1 MPAVTAASQQPAI
14 AAETDPQALGWMQ
27 GFPPPRDKTVTF
39 QDGSFRSFPELRW
52 AWSNIRQLVPTV
64 NVWRGAGPASVLP
77 RAEHD
82 IGASASVTMD
92 GRPMTFAR
100 MLEETYADGIAVLHR
115 GKLIYERYFG
125 ALKPHKPHIAMSV
138 TKSFT
143 GTLAGILVAEGKI
156 DPQAPV
162 LEYVPELKASA
173 FRRRAVHEAMDMTT
187 GLEYTE
193 VYTDKNSGVFG
204 LRRERHGA
212 DRARLGLSGRDQ
224 HFDFLCGQ
232 KKQGERQGLR
242 LQDRQFR
249 RCWPLYL
256 PSGER
261 HDAVRSTFRARLVR
275 WARRRTL
282 HYITSTT
289 SAPKAAVAACRPAC
303 AISPASAKT
312 IRNHGRFNGRQI
324 VPSAVVEDIAR
335 GGDPAKFKPAGY
347 TTLPGASYRNQW
359 WVTHNAHGAYM
370 ARGVHG
376 QGIYID
382 PNAEMVIARYA
393 SHPAA
398 GNAANDPVTLP
409 LTWRWRGSDG
419 RGDAASPQPTA
430 ASIFATSILPIGIIA
445 SNARLA
451 TSPPAGHRRSA
462 PARGDLPRE
471 APRPPAAGRS
481 TTPPAADDRV
491 PVTVGLGRV
500 VVAI

>member
-1 MPAVTAASQQPAI
+1 MSVATAPSQTIPT
-14 AAETDPQALGWMQ
+14 AAETDPQTLGWMQ
-27 GFPPPRDKTVTF
+27 GFPPPPEKTITF
-39 QDGSFRSFPELRW
+39 HNGSFRSFPELRW

-64 NVWRGAGPASVLP
+64 NVWRGAGPASALP
-77 RAEHD
+77 RQEDD

-92 GRPMTFAR
+92 GRPMTFER

-162 LEYVPELKASA
+162 TDYVPELRTSA
-173 FRRRAVHEAMDMTT
+173 FGDARVHEAMDMTT

-193 VYTDKNSGVFG
+193 VYTDRNSGVFG
-204 LRRERHGA
+204 LRRANGMAPIEPGYEGA
-212 DRARLGLSGRDQ
+212 TNI
-224 HFDFLCGQ
+224 FDFLCAQ
-232 KKQGERQGLR
+232 KKQGEHGKAFAYKTVNSDVLAWICRRASGMTLSDLLSERIWIPMGAEEDAHYHVDRIGTESGGGGL
-242 LQDRQFR
+242 
-249 RCWPLYL
+249 
-256 PSGER
+256 
-261 HDAVRSTFRARLVR
+261 
-275 WARRRTL
+275 
-282 HYITSTT
+282 STT
-289 SAPKAAVAACRPAC
+289 LRDLARFGE
-303 AISPASAKT
+303 T

-324 VPSAVVEDIAR
+324 VPSQVVEDIAR

-382 PNAEMVIARYA
+382 PKAEMVIARYA

-409 LTWRWRGSDG
+409 
-419 RGDAASPQPTA
+419 AYMA
-430 ASIFATSILPIGIIA
+430 
-445 SNARLA
+445 LA
-451 TSPPAGHRRSA
+451 KDLMAG
-462 PARGDLPRE
+462 G
-471 APRPPAAGRS
+471 
-481 TTPPAADDRV
+481 
-491 PVTVGLGRV
+491 
-500 VVAI
+500 

>member
-1 MPAVTAASQQPAI
+1 MSVATASSQTAPPT
-14 AAETDPQALGWMQ
+14 AAETDPETLGWMQ
-27 GFPPPRDKTVTF
+27 GFPPPPDKLITF
-39 QDGSFRSFPELRW
+39 QNGSFRSFPELRW

-77 RAEHD
+77 RQEQD
-82 IGASASVTMD
+82 IGASKSVTMD
-92 GRPMTFAR
+92 GRPMTFER

-125 ALKPHKPHIAMSV
+125 ALKPHKPHIGMSV

-162 LEYVPELKASA
+162 TDYVPELKKSA
-173 FRRRAVHEAMDMTT
+173 FGDARVHEAMDMTT

-204 LRRERHGA
+204 LRRANGMAPIEPGYEGA
-212 DRARLGLSGRDQ
+212 TNI
-224 HFDFLCGQ
+224 FDFLCAQ
-232 KKQGERQGLR
+232 KKQGEHGKAFAYKTVNSDVLAFICRRASGMTLSDLLSERIWIPMGAEEDAHYHVDRIGTESGGGGL
-242 LQDRQFR
+242 
-249 RCWPLYL
+249 
-256 PSGER
+256 
-261 HDAVRSTFRARLVR
+261 
-275 WARRRTL
+275 
-282 HYITSTT
+282 STT
-289 SAPKAAVAACRPAC
+289 LRDLARFGE
-303 AISPASAKT
+303 T

-324 VPSAVVEDIAR
+324 VPSKVVEDIAR
-335 GGDPAKFKPAGY
+335 GGDPEKFKPAGY

-382 PNAEMVIARYA
+382 PKAEMVIARYA

-409 LTWRWRGSDG
+409 AYMALAKD
-419 RGDAASPQPTA
+419 
-430 ASIFATSILPIGIIA
+430 LIA
-445 SNARLA
+445 
-451 TSPPAGHRRSA
+451 G
-462 PARGDLPRE
+462 G
-471 APRPPAAGRS
+471 
-481 TTPPAADDRV
+481 
-491 PVTVGLGRV
+491 
-500 VVAI
+500 

>member
-1 MPAVTAASQQPAI
+1 MFVATASSPSAT

-27 GFPPPRDKTVTF
+27 GFPPPPDKTITF
-39 QDGSFRSFPELRW
+39 HHGSFRSFPELRW

-77 RAEHD
+77 REEHD

-143 GTLAGILVAEGKI
+143 GTLAGILVAESRI
-156 DPQAPV
+156 DPQAPITD
-162 LEYVPELKASA
+162 YVPEFKASA
-173 FRRRAVHEAMDMTT
+173 FGDARVQEAMDMTT

-193 VYTDKNSGVFG
+193 VYTDRNSGVFG
-204 LRRERHGA
+204 LRRANGMAPIEPGYEGA
-212 DRARLGLSGRDQ
+212 TNI
-224 HFDFLCGQ
+224 FDFLCAQ
-232 KKQGERQGLR
+232 KKQGEHGKAFSYKTVNSDVLAWICRRASGMTLSDLLSERIWIPMGAEEDAHYHVDRIGTESGGGGLSTSLR
-242 LQDRQFR
+242 DLARF
-249 RCWPLYL
+249 
-256 PSGER
+256 GE
-261 HDAVRSTFRARLVR
+261 
-275 WARRRTL
+275 
-282 HYITSTT
+282 
-289 SAPKAAVAACRPAC
+289 
-303 AISPASAKT
+303 T

-324 VPSAVVEDIAR
+324 VPSSVVEDIAR

-347 TTLPGASYRNQW
+347 TTLPGASYCNQW
-359 WVTHNAHGAYM
+359 WITHNAHGAYM

-382 PNAEMVIARYA
+382 PKAEMVIARYA

-409 LTWRWRGSDG
+409 
-419 RGDAASPQPTA
+419 AYMA
-430 ASIFATSILPIGIIA
+430 
-445 SNARLA
+445 LA
-451 TSPPAGHRRSA
+451 KDLMAG
-462 PARGDLPRE
+462 G
-471 APRPPAAGRS
+471 
-481 TTPPAADDRV
+481 
-491 PVTVGLGRV
+491 
-500 VVAI
+500 

>member
-1 MPAVTAASQQPAI
+1 MSVATAPNQPTSSAT
-14 AAETDPQALGWMQ
+14 ETDPQALGWMQ
-27 GFPPPRDKTVTF
+27 GFPPPPDKTITF
-39 QDGSFRSFPELRW
+39 HNGSFRSFPELRW

-77 RAEHD
+77 RQEHD
-82 IGASASVTMD
+82 IGASSSVTMD

-143 GTLAGILVAEGKI
+143 GTLAGILVSEGRI

-162 LEYVPELKASA
+162 TDYVPELRTSA
-173 FRRRAVHEAMDMTT
+173 FGDARVHEAMDMTT

-193 VYTDKNSGVFG
+193 VYTDRNSGVFG
-204 LRRERHGA
+204 LRRANGMAPIEPGYEGA
-212 DRARLGLSGRDQ
+212 TNI
-224 HFDFLCGQ
+224 FDFLCAQ
-232 KKQGERQGLR
+232 KKQGEHGKAFAYKTVNSDVLAWICRRASGMTLSDLLSERIWIPMGAEEDAHYHVDRIGTESGGGGLSTSLR
-242 LQDRQFR
+242 DLARF
-249 RCWPLYL
+249 
-256 PSGER
+256 GE
-261 HDAVRSTFRARLVR
+261 
-275 WARRRTL
+275 
-282 HYITSTT
+282 
-289 SAPKAAVAACRPAC
+289 
-303 AISPASAKT
+303 T

-347 TTLPGASYRNQW
+347 TTLSGASYRNQW
-359 WVTHNAHGAYM
+359 WITHNAHGAYM

-382 PNAEMVIARYA
+382 PKAEMVIARYA

-409 LTWRWRGSDG
+409 AYMAL
-419 RGDAASPQPTA
+419 
-430 ASIFATSILPIGIIA
+430 
-445 SNARLA
+445 ARDLM
-451 TSPPAGHRRSA
+451 AG
-462 PARGDLPRE
+462 G
-471 APRPPAAGRS
+471 
-481 TTPPAADDRV
+481 
-491 PVTVGLGRV
+491 
-500 VVAI
+500 

>member
-1 MPAVTAASQQPAI
+1 MPAATAATQQPAT
-14 AAETDPQALGWMQ
+14 AAETDPETLGWMQ
-27 GFPPPRDKTVTF
+27 GFPPPPDKTITF
-39 QDGSFRSFPELRW
+39 HDGSFRSFPELRW

-77 RAEHD
+77 REDHD

-125 ALKPHKPHIAMSV
+125 ALKPHKPHISMSV

-156 DPQAPV
+156 DPQAQV
-162 LEYVPELKASA
+162 TDYVPELKASA
-173 FRRRAVHEAMDMTT
+173 FGDARVHEAMDMTT

-204 LRRERHGA
+204 LRRANGMAPIEPGYTGA
-212 DRARLGLSGRDQ
+212 TNI
-224 HFDFLCGQ
+224 FDFLCAQ
-232 KKQGERQGLR
+232 KKQGEHGRAFAYKTVNSDVLAFICRRASGMTLSDLLSERIWIPMGAEEDAHYHVDRIGTESGGGGL
-242 LQDRQFR
+242 
-249 RCWPLYL
+249 
-256 PSGER
+256 
-261 HDAVRSTFRARLVR
+261 
-275 WARRRTL
+275 
-282 HYITSTT
+282 STT
-289 SAPKAAVAACRPAC
+289 LRDLARFGE
-303 AISPASAKT
+303 T

-324 VPSAVVEDIAR
+324 VPSKVVEDIAR
-335 GGDPAKFKPAGY
+335 GGDPEKFKPAAY

-359 WVTHNAHGAYM
+359 WVTHDAHGAYM

-382 PNAEMVIARYA
+382 PKAEMVIARYA

-409 LTWRWRGSDG
+409 
-419 RGDAASPQPTA
+419 AYMA
-430 ASIFATSILPIGIIA
+430 
-445 SNARLA
+445 LA
-451 TSPPAGHRRSA
+451 K
-462 PARGDLPRE
+462 DLI
-471 APRPPAAGRS
+471 AGR
-481 TTPPAADDRV
+481 
-491 PVTVGLGRV
+491 
-500 VVAI
+500 

>member
-1 MPAVTAASQQPAI
+1 MSVATAANQPHPDRRRNRS
-14 AAETDPQALGWMQ
+14 ETLGWMQ
-27 GFPPPRDKTVTF
+27 GFPPPPDKTITF
-39 QDGSFRSFPELRW
+39 HNGSFRSFPELRW

-77 RAEHD
+77 RADHD

-162 LEYVPELKASA
+162 TDYVPELKASA
-173 FRRRAVHEAMDMTT
+173 FGDARVHEAMDMTT

-204 LRRERHGA
+204 LRRANGMAPIEPGYEGA
-212 DRARLGLSGRDQ
+212 TNI
-224 HFDFLCGQ
+224 FDFLCAQ
-232 KKQGERQGLR
+232 KKQGEHGKAFSYKTVNSDVLAWICRRASGMTLSDLLSERIWIPMGAEEDAHYHVDRIGTESGGGGLSTTLAR
-242 LQDRQFR
+242 SRPFR
-249 RCWPLYL
+249 RDHPQPRPLQR
-256 PSGER
+256 PPDR
-261 HDAVRSTFRARLVR
+261 AV
-275 WARRRTL
+275 
-282 HYITSTT
+282 
-289 SAPKAAVAACRPAC
+289 
-303 AISPASAKT
+303 
-312 IRNHGRFNGRQI
+312 Q
-324 VPSAVVEDIAR
+324 VVEDIAR

-382 PNAEMVIARYA
+382 PKAEMVIARYA

-409 LTWRWRGSDG
+409 
-419 RGDAASPQPTA
+419 AYMA
-430 ASIFATSILPIGIIA
+430 
-445 SNARLA
+445 LA
-451 TSPPAGHRRSA
+451 KDLMAG
-462 PARGDLPRE
+462 G
-471 APRPPAAGRS
+471 
-481 TTPPAADDRV
+481 
-491 PVTVGLGRV
+491 
-500 VVAI
+500 